1 MAAAEVVIGVTIGVE
16 DGGLTDAEM
25 VEPSD
30 AQALA
35 DALVRQI
42 GPDTLS
48 PQDRAADYDRSKSLD
63 AYANLIAELYAR

>member
-1 MAAAEVVIGVTIGVE
+1 M
-16 DGGLTDAEM
+16 L

-63 AYANLIAELYAR
+63 SYANLIAELDAR